1 MAVKTEPVAPSGSGS
16 EMEKVTGWSWVKE
29 NACIDVVDKGISLAN
44 IT

>member
-1 MAVKTEPVAPSGSGS
+1 MAVKTEPAAPSGSGS

-29 NACIDVVDKGISLAN
+29 KAWVTVVDKGISLAN